1 MSSNAQLGHKC
12 YHPIWEMAHKIR
24 SVMAQRDSRY
34 KLNGVAELDKGH
46 FTTKDGREEDEPL
59 KRGNDNQHKTKVL
72 VMVESEPVKA
82 PKKGK
87 KDRKGGHLHM
97 MTMENL
103 EANNG
108 KEAVNN
114 ICEKKSTE
122 VIMDAST
129 AHVRK

>member
-1 MSSNAQLGHKC
+1 MQTRYDRIIAID
-12 YHPIWEMAHKIR
+12 PDVER
-24 SVMAQRDSRY
+24 S
-34 KLNGVAELDKGH
+34 GVAELDEAH
-46 FTTKDGREEDEPL
+46 FTTEDEREEDEPL
-59 KRGNDNQHKTKVL
+59 KRGNGSQRKTKVL

-103 EANNG
+103 EANIG